1 MPALKRQ
8 RHREQHSSTSHS
20 YTKPH
25 FFPTTCLPALVC
37 PRQPVGK
44 MVKQNDVIAIII
56 IILFIVLAGISFGI
70 YKLVSMARSSVSV
83 TSSSS
88 TGSTSLVDDDQ

>member
-1 MPALKRQ
+1 
-8 RHREQHSSTSHS
+8 
-20 YTKPH
+20 
-25 FFPTTCLPALVC
+25 
-37 PRQPVGK
+37 

-70 YKLVSMARSSVSV
+70 YKLVSMARSSVST